1 MSPIRNIAT
10 AVLVTAVRLPKGLA
24 MVALML
30 LMAMTFLDIL
40 LRSTVNA
47 PIEASTELSRILLMF
62 VVFAAMPEVTLRGTH
77 VAVDLLAPVL
87 DRVGFA
93 RIEGLI
99 LIGSAMLMYW
109 PDQKILTLAMRS
121 KSYGDMTEFLHI
133 PTYLPALC
141 VFAFMVMTTVCFA
154 IAGLWLLL
162 TGYSFGFERREAKEW

>member
-1 MSPIRNIAT
+1 M
-10 AVLVTAVRLPKGLA
+10 RLPKGLA
-24 MVALML
+24 MAALML
-30 LMAMTFLDIL
+30 LMVMTFFDIL

-47 PIEASTELSRILLMF
+47 PIEATTELSRILLMF

-99 LIGSAMLMYW
+99 LIGSAVLMVW

-121 KSYGDMTEFLHI
+121 KSYDDMTEFLHI

-141 VFAFMVMTTVCFA
+141 VFAFMVMTTACFA

>member
-1 MSPIRNIAT
+1 MSSFRNTVA

-24 MVALML
+24 MGALML
-30 LMAMTFLDIL
+30 LMVMTFFDIL
-40 LRSTVNA
+40 LRSTLNA

-77 VAVDLLAPVL
+77 VAVDLLGPLL
-87 DRVGFA
+87 DRIGFT

-99 LIGSAMLMYW
+99 LIGSAVLMYW

-141 VFAFMVMTTVCFA
+141 VFAFMAMTTACFA
-154 IAGLWLLL
+154 VAGLWLLL
-162 TGYSFGFERREAKEW
+162 TGQSFGFDRREAKEW